1 MKSDENLALVWMA
14 EAQKCITAG
23 RISKQQQKS
32 LRHSNSIFTFHS
44 MVTICGYLQEPRSQA
59 KYIQEKFGLMIRT
72 SKSEV
77 SITHLWLAASPDGL
91 VTDPRKRFAAR
102 TDKMQESIPF
112 YKSDYYKSSER

>member
-1 MKSDENLALVWMA
+1 MKSDENLALVWIV

-23 RISKQQQKS
+23 HISKQQQKS
-32 LRHSNSIFTFHS
+32 LRHPNSIFTFHS

-59 KYIQEKFGLMIRT
+59 KYIQEKFGLMIHT

-77 SITHLWLAASPDGL
+77 RIAHPWLAASPDGL
-91 VTDPRKRFAAR
+91 VTDPQEEICSKDR
-102 TDKMQESIPF
+102 MQESVPF